1 MRPEIGS
8 GRRETITNICR
19 KKMVRVFLVAFS
31 LLTISTST
39 TVFAKTTIYTNGSI
53 ITMGTHNSVVE
64 AMVVRQGKIL
74 GVGNSDAL
82 SRRYGRGASV
92 VDLEGKTIVPG
103 FIDAHSHFPA
113 SGAFIQGH
121 LADLNSLPIGDVQ
134 NIEQILE
141 KLRAQAERKKP
152 GQWLLGMGY
161 DDTLLPENRH
171 PTKEELD
178 QVSTEH
184 PIWIYHISGHLGVAN
199 SLGLAMAGIDKDT
212 PNPGGGVIDH
222 DPVTGELTG
231 LLEENAK
238 VFMDG
243 VVQKTDIWTAYQI
256 AIAASKQYLA
266 AGVTTA
272 QSGHHDTLKTMAM
285 MLMGNLNLLPLRL
298 VVWTNSDV
306 GDKRAEGRFNNFFTR
321 IFRKSWVSLGAVKL
335 VADGSIQGFTGHLTE
350 PYASDFH
357 GDSEWRGYPTL
368 PRDELVEQVSKYHKA
383 GLQVAIH
390 GNGDAAIDDIIYAYR
405 IAQKNHYREDA
416 RPLIVHSQ
424 MAREDQL
431 DAMAELNMM
440 PTFFGLHTYYW
451 GDRHRDTFI
460 GPERAERISPARS
473 AQERGIRFS
482 LHSDTPIVPMN
493 PLLMVWNAVNRITS
507 SGKVLGEKQTISVMA
522 ALRAVTIDAAWQVF
536 EAKSRG
542 SLEKGKLADFVVLSE
557 NPLENPKTI
566 DRIQVMETYIGGVR
580 RF

>member
-1 MRPEIGS
+1 MRAEVTNR
-8 GRRETITNICR
+8 GRG
-19 KKMVRVFLVAFS
+19 KRVYATLVVFS
-31 LLTISTST
+31 LLITGISTT
-39 TVFAKTTIYTNGSI
+39 AFAKTTLYTNGSI
-53 ITMGTHNSVVE
+53 ITMNMQNSVVE
-64 AMVVRQGKIL
+64 AMAVRQGRIV
-74 GVGNSDAL
+74 GVGNTDEI

-92 VDLEGKTIVPG
+92 VDLKGKTVVPG
-103 FIDAHSHFPA
+103 FVDAHSHFPA

-121 LADLNSLPIGDVQ
+121 MEDLNSPPIGDVQ
-134 NIEQILE
+134 NIEQILD
-141 KLRAQAERKKP
+141 KLRTQAERKKP

-199 SLGLAMAGIDKDT
+199 SLGLALAGIDSET
-212 PNPGGGVIDH
+212 PNPDGGVIDH
-222 DPVTGELTG
+222 DPLTGELTG

-272 QSGHHDTLKTMAM
+272 QSGHHDALKTMAM
-285 MLMGNLNLLPLRL
+285 ILMGNLNLLPLRL

-321 IFRKSWVSLGAVKL
+321 IFRKNWVSLGAVKL
-335 VADGSIQGFTGHLTE
+335 VVDGSIQGYTGHLTE

-368 PRDELVEQVSKYHKA
+368 PRDELVAQVSKYHEA
-383 GLQVAIH
+383 GLQIAIH

-405 IAQKNHYREDA
+405 VAQKNNYREDA

-431 DAMAELNMM
+431 DAMAELNMV

-451 GDRHRDTFI
+451 GDRHRDRFI
-460 GPERAERISPARS
+460 GPERAKRISPARS

-507 SGKVLGEKQTISVMA
+507 SGEVLGEEQTIDVMA

-542 SLEKGKLADFVVLSE
+542 SIEKGKLADFVVLSD

-566 DRIQVMETYIGGVR
+566 DQIQVMETYIGGVR